1 MPIYEYIC
9 PSCKVKFGLYLLAF
23 VAVFLLLGGCV
34 VTPGKVEV
42 DLGQEFSLAIGQSA
56 IISGENLEIKFK
68 EVVEDSRCPE
78 GATCVW
84 AGRVSVIVEITE
96 NGAPY
101 QMVLTHPGLTDEDAG
116 ETYKEYRLTFKVE
129 PYPELGKEI
138 ATNEYRLLLT
148 VSK

>member
-9 PSCKVKFGLYLLAF
+9 PGCKSKFGLYLLAG
-23 VAVFLLLGGCV
+23 VAVFLLLGGCGV
-34 VTPGKVEV
+34 VPGEV
-42 DLGQEFSLAIGQSA
+42 KADLGQEFSLSIGQSA
-56 IISGENLEIKFK
+56 VISGENLEIKFK

-84 AGRVSVIVEITE
+84 EGRVSAIVEITE
-96 NGAPY
+96 NGSPY
-101 QMVLTHPGLTDEDAG
+101 QMVLIQPGLTDEYAE

-129 PYPELGKEI
+129 PYPEVGTEI
-138 ATNEYRLLLT
+138 VTADYWLLLT